1 MNKLSP
7 VFEDIFSGGRL
18 IKMIFSD
25 RRKNRRNAR
34 RH

>member
-7 VFEDIFSGGRL
+7 VFEDIFSGDRL

-25 RRKNRRNAR
+25 RRKKSQEC
-34 RH
+34 